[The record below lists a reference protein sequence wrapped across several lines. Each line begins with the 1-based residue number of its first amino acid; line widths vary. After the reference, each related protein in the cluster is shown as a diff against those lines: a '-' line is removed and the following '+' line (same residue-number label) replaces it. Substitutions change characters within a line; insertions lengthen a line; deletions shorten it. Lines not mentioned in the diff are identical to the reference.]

1 MLSTY
6 VVIGVIA
13 LIVKMSACPTKAG
26 MGLTQYLR
34 NLELLSVL
42 IVHQ

>member
-1 MLSTY
+1 MS

-13 LIVKMSACPTKAG
+13 LIVKMSAYPMKAG

-34 NLELLSVL
+34 NLELLNAL